1 MKNYIYSELTQK
13 EKVSLTQR
21 PSISFEKS
29 FDIVRNIIEEVKQNG
44 FDAVKKFSEKYDK
57 FSGSDFKVSQDEIN
71 NSEYEL
77 DEELKSAIDNAYSN
91 IYEFHKN
98 QIPCSYSSEVI
109 EGINCR
115 REFRPIE
122 NVGLYIPG
130 GTAVLPST
138 MLMLGIP
145 AKIAGCSRVVAISP
159 TKENIHPA
167 ILYSAK
173 ICNVSEFYKV
183 GGAHGIALLAYGA
196 KEIKKVDKIFG
207 PGNQYVTAAKMLASI
222 DSKGCAIDMPAGPS
236 EVLIIADSFA
246 NPAYVAADLL
256 SQAEHGIDSQVV
268 LLSNS
273 GLLIQQVNLEIKNQL
288 NNLPR
293 KEYAE
298 KALNNSFSVKF
309 ETLDEAMKFSNEYA
323 PEHLIINCENSE
335 ILSNKVVNA
344 GSVFLGQYSPES
356 AGDYASGTN
365 HSLPTYGFVKAYS
378 GVSVESF
385 MKSITFQN
393 LSKDGLKN
401 ISKTVIKLAETEKLE
416 AHANAVKIRIKDES

>member
-145 AKIAGCSRVVAISP
+145 AKIAGCSRR
-159 TKENIHPA
+159 K
-167 ILYSAK
+167 YSSGYTVL
-173 ICNVSEFYKV
+173 C
-183 GGAHGIALLAYGA
+183 
-196 KEIKKVDKIFG
+196 
-207 PGNQYVTAAKMLASI
+207 Q
-222 DSKGCAIDMPAGPS
+222 DM
-236 EVLIIADSFA
+236 
-246 NPAYVAADLL
+246 
-256 SQAEHGIDSQVV
+256 
-268 LLSNS
+268 
-273 GLLIQQVNLEIKNQL
+273 
-288 NNLPR
+288 
-293 KEYAE
+293 
-298 KALNNSFSVKF
+298 
-309 ETLDEAMKFSNEYA
+309 
-323 PEHLIINCENSE
+323 
-335 ILSNKVVNA
+335 
-344 GSVFLGQYSPES
+344 
-356 AGDYASGTN
+356 
-365 HSLPTYGFVKAYS
+365 
-378 GVSVESF
+378 
-385 MKSITFQN
+385 
-393 LSKDGLKN
+393 
-401 ISKTVIKLAETEKLE
+401 
-416 AHANAVKIRIKDES
+416 